1 MRQEPSGPFDQFN
14 SHETKLL
21 NELLRE
27 GLLEANGPFVR
38 QTNKGFKYMMAL
50 LAIYNVAEALGV
62 DKLDM
67 GDPPR

>member
-1 MRQEPSGPFDQFN
+1 
-14 SHETKLL
+14 L

-27 GLLEANGPFVR
+27 GLLEANGTFVR